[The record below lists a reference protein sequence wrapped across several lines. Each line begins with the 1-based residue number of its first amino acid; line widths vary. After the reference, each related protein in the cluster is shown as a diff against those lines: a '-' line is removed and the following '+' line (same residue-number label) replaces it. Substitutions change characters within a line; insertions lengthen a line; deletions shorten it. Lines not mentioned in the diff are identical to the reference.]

1 MNEKSP
7 RLSEGRMLYDSIMEG
22 RPIAKWSAD
31 DEKKFIEYFTATNYR
46 TVDRLR
52 KEPRKEKLTDHKL
65 LYLLLKEMGKTDKEV
80 CDIMGLSDAGLRSI
94 RNRTKPL
101 KEPAG

>member
-1 MNEKSP
+1 VC
-7 RLSEGRMLYDSIMEG
+7 L
-22 RPIAKWSAD
+22 
-31 DEKKFIEYFTATNYR
+31 
-46 TVDRLR
+46 
-52 KEPRKEKLTDHKL
+52 EPRKEKLTDHKL

-101 KEPAG
+101 IDSAG

>member
-1 MNEKSP
+1 
-7 RLSEGRMLYDSIMEG
+7 
-22 RPIAKWSAD
+22 
-31 DEKKFIEYFTATNYR
+31 
-46 TVDRLR
+46 
-52 KEPRKEKLTDHKL
+52 
-65 LYLLLKEMGKTDKEV
+65 MGKTDKEV

>member
-1 MNEKSP
+1 MTQDLNKRISSIQYNLLNLP
-7 RLSEGRMLYDSIMEG
+7 QNITYSTGSTIAYTYDAAG
-22 RPIAKWSAD
+22 K
-31 DEKKFIEYFTATNYR
+31 
-46 TVDRLR
+46 
-52 KEPRKEKLTDHKL
+52 KL

-101 KEPAG
+101 